1 MDNDT
6 AKVLGINSRMIDR
19 LKHNLERT
27 IVDTVTISDNLH
39 KMIKDLKRQVTILTI
54 VAASLTI
61 LIGLIIGGVI

>member
-27 IVDTVTISDNLH
+27 IIDTVTISDNLH

>member
-39 KMIKDLKRQVTILTI
+39 KMIRDLKRQVTILTL